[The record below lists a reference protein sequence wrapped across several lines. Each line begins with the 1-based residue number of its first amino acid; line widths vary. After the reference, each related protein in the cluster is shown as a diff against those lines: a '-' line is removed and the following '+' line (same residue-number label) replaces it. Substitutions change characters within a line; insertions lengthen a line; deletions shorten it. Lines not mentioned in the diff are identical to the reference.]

1 MNPKLLLLLIS
12 FAAFS
17 SCNTI
22 YKTGQTPD
30 DVYYSPARSYGE
42 ADENNDKARDEGVDK
57 YQGYNDDRA
66 IRMGIND
73 ARWRYLDND
82 YGYNQYYSPYNQY
95 YNNYSLGFSHGYYY
109 NPYFWP
115 YPVYSVYSPVY
126 SPVFVAPSNPKI
138 TTPRLTNLGAY
149 GAIRGYNN
157 APLSPKS
164 SRNSSVRNYNN
175 NNGSAVGN
183 AIRRVLSPDN
193 SGSSYYTPN
202 NNNNNN
208 RTYTPSNSNNNNT
221 RSYTPSSSSSSSGS
235 SSSGSSGGGISR
247 PARSGSR

>member
-42 ADENNDKARDEGVDK
+42 ADENRDSTRDEGVDK
-57 YQGYNDDRA
+57 YQRYNDDRA

-95 YNNYSLGFSHGYYY
+95 YSNYNFGFNHGYYY

-115 YPVYSVYSPVY
+115 YPVYS
-126 SPVFVAPSNPKI
+126 PVFIAPSSPKI
-138 TTPRLTNLGAY
+138 ATPRVNNLGAY
-149 GAIRGYNN
+149 GSVRGYNN

-164 SRNSSVRNYNN
+164 SRTAPVRNYNN

-183 AIRRVLSPDN
+183 ALRRVLSQDN
-193 SGSSYYTPN
+193 SNGSY

-208 RTYTPSNSNNNNT
+208 RTYTPSNNNNNNT
-221 RSYTPSSSSSSSGS
+221 RSYTPSNSSSSSGS
-235 SSSGSSGGGISR
+235 SSSGSSGGGGISR
-247 PARSGSR
+247 PARSGGR